1 MASAI
6 DGYIQQIQTAVYGE
20 QVRSSIVNA
29 LLACYSDVTNPSLQT
44 EAFEAALNA
53 AYAGGILDI
62 QTVTQMSAM
71 TNQNIIYRYN
81 GTEAGKNKGLYF
93 YNGTAWVLIGSEVQE
108 VSLVSQM
115 TDQKAIYKYIGV
127 EAGYVTNSLYC
138 YSGTEWVPIGSG
150 VLEAA
155 TAAQMT
161 NQGAIY
167 KYTGTESGYIPNALY
182 YYNGT
187 EWGVLASGAAVDAAI
202 RDINVQL
209 ADVQEDIEGSLIPRV
224 SKISQMTDFASVY
237 FYVGREDGETQNT
250 LYYYNGEKWTP
261 INVPTVDEIP
271 LAKLFIY
278 GDISLMT
285 AQKNEEQ
292 YYYIFVD
299 EDNNKQSA
307 GYCSMKWQGE
317 SSLSYPKKNYTTKF
331 YFDPAYHRK
340 EKLDFF
346 PELNL
351 TKSKWVLK
359 ANWVDRSMARNI
371 VTARLWAQMVKS
383 RVAAPPSEI
392 AASPNFGAINGH
404 PIVVYVNDEFHG
416 LYTYNIPKDEDT
428 FGMDEDNGKHCAIC
442 GDSNAN
448 TNNPSAFQNVA
459 LSSWVVE
466 VPDEVW
472 PKYTETEDVDGV
484 PTEVEHKVSDNWLDV
499 IDFVKNSTD
508 ADFKANFN
516 NYIDLE
522 SAIDYYILL
531 VLDCGIDSA
540 ARNLLL
546 YTFNGGLKWYCSMY
560 DMDTTWGNGLNGT
573 AVYNPSIEFP
583 AGYQCNSSILWSRLE
598 ENFGQEIFDR
608 WEELSGGV
616 LSPTYIKREFELFW
630 NLIPQSDIDSDL
642 NRWRTVNYNG
652 QTYNYPQGTVNFKAK
667 IPEFIDA
674 RFPVTN
680 THMKGLRTPIP
691 CTGLTLDKT
700 SLSLTSGDPQ
710 TITATPTPENTTND
724 IVWTTSNAAVAT
736 VKDGVV
742 YATGNGSATITATC
756 GSISRTVS
764 VTVSSL
770 SFSVS
775 LIGTGAE
782 LSPTANI
789 APGAEYSGTLTA
801 ADGYLLTDVKI
812 TMAGEDI
819 TEDVYS
825 GDEIYISHVTGNI
838 YVTVSSEVYLDP
850 TGLMYSLPAPISF
863 NGRNKV
869 DTGYKYPG
877 EGSLSI
883 VIIGELPQ
891 DLITQTDLVQQQRF
905 FGGSQKDGM
914 SRLAMRA
921 TFRGVYSGVA
931 GEGMTSGIPGNAG
944 TPFAM
949 VYRYNELTG
958 VQSTRSAVNGT
969 EVTMSGSQNTSSIPQ
984 IPRDTMTGSVY
995 IGCQNVNGTL
1005 QNFAQSGKI
1014 TEFKIF
1020 ERRLSDAETA
1030 TYIGVASLSNV
1041 LTIDLDDYTP

>member
-1 MASAI
+1 MSAI

-71 TNQNIIYRYN
+71 TNEKIIYRYD

-108 VSLVSQM
+108 VSLASQM

-127 EAGYVTNSLYC
+127 EPGYVTNSLYC
-138 YSGTEWVPIGSG
+138 YSGTAWVPIGSG

-167 KYTGTESGYIPNALY
+167 KYTGTESGYITNALY

-187 EWGVLASGAAVDAAI
+187 DWAVLASGATVDAAI
-202 RDINVQL
+202 EDINVQL
-209 ADVQEDIEGSLIPRV
+209 AEVQEDVEGNLVKRV
-224 SKISQMTDFASVY
+224 SKISDMTEFSSVY
-237 FYVGREDGETQNT
+237 FYTGKEDGETQNT

-261 INVPTVDEIP
+261 INVPTVEEIP
-271 LAKLFIY
+271 LAKIFIY

-285 AQKNEEQ
+285 ADKNEEQ

-307 GYCSMKWQGE
+307 GYCSMKWQGQ
-317 SSLSYPKKNYTTKF
+317 SSLTYPKKNYTAKF
-331 YFDPAYHRK
+331 YYDPAYHRK

-346 PELNL
+346 PDELKL
-351 TKSKWVLK
+351 SKSKWVLK

-383 RVAAPPSEI
+383 RVAAPPTEI

-428 FGMDEDNGKHCAIC
+428 FGMDEDNPKHCAIC
-442 GDSNAN
+442 GDSNASN
-448 TNNPSAFQNVA
+448 SAAAFQAVS
-459 LSSWVVE
+459 LGSWVVE

-484 PTEVEHKVSDNWLDV
+484 PTEVEYKVSDNWLTV
-499 IDFVKNSTD
+499 LDFVKNSTD

-531 VLDCGIDSA
+531 LLDCGVDSA
-540 ARNLLL
+540 ARNFLL

-560 DMDTTWGNGLNGT
+560 DMDTTWGTGTNGN
-573 AVYNPSIEFP
+573 AVYNPTLAFP
-583 AGYQCNSSILWSRLE
+583 SGYLCTNSALWNRLE
-598 ENFGQEIFDR
+598 ENFGQEIYDR
-608 WEELSGGV
+608 WAELSGGV
-616 LSPTYIKREFELFW
+616 LSPAYIKREFELFW
-630 NLIPQSDIDSDL
+630 NLIPQADIDSDL
-642 NRWRTVNYNG
+642 SRWRSVNYNG
-652 QTYNYPQGTVNFKAK
+652 RVYNYPQGTINFKTK
-667 IPEFIDA
+667 IPEYIDA
-674 RFPVTN
+674 RFPYVN

-691 CTGLTLDKT
+691 CTGLVLDKT

-710 TITATPTPENTTND
+710 TITATPTPADTTD
-724 IVWTTSNAAVAT
+724 EIVWTTSNAAVAT

-801 ADGYLLTDVKI
+801 EGGYLLTDVKI

-825 GDEIYISHVTGNI
+825 GDEIYISYVTGNI

-850 TGLMYSLPAPISF
+850 TGLMYSLPTAISF
-863 NGRNKV
+863 NGRNKL
-869 DTGYKYPG
+869 DTGYRYNG
-877 EGSLSI
+877 ESALSL
-883 VIIGELPQ
+883 VVAGELPQ
-891 DLITQTDLVQQQRF
+891 DIATQTELVQQQHF
-905 FGGSQKDGM
+905 FGGSEVSGRN
-914 SRLAMRA
+914 RLSMRA
-921 TFRGVYSGVA
+921 IYRSISAGVSGN
-931 GEGMTSGIPGNAG
+931 GMQSGIPGTTG
-944 TPFAM
+944 TPFIL
-949 VYRYNELTG
+949 VYRYNKATG
-958 VQSTRSAVNGT
+958 FQSVRASVNGV
-969 EVTMSGSQNTSSIPQ
+969 EVTTSSSYNSNSPAIA
-984 IPRDTMTGSVY
+984 PRDIMTGSVY
-995 IGCQNVNGTL
+995 IGCRNINGTL

-1014 TEFKIF
+1014 TEFKVF

-1030 TYIGVASLSNV
+1030 TYLGLPALSDII
-1041 LTIDLDDYTP
+1041 TGDMDDA